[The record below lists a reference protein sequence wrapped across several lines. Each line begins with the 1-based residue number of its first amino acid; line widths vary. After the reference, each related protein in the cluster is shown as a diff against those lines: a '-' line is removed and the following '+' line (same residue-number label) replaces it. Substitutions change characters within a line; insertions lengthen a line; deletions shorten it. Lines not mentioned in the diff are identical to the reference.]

1 MRNESNMAIIS
12 ALLMVLMMVMSS
24 AVSPLTAYEGDQVLA
39 GTEAAASGRVT
50 GNEAISVSM
59 VAGLM
64 GTGYYPSGSTVSAD
78 ISATN
83 LDPNTNYT
91 LEWGGTN
98 PGYWGLPYGSPS
110 SVNFTNVTS
119 YTTSHSWASTNSTN
133 GTQQV
138 LWDAGWRI
146 HANLYAQNSS
156 GGSTLLTSAQ
166 SSAFTVGTSG
176 VVSVSTGGVSLYRTG
191 SYISGTVQA
200 NNFYS
205 GIVKT
210 LEYRWTT
217 ASNGSIISSGSQ
229 NFTSTYQSVTVPLP
243 SNASNT
249 PGNYNLSV
257 WVFQMGYGIRDHFT
271 IVTVVS
277 VGTGN
282 EGVVPSGPYSSY
294 AVGSTVWANITA
306 VQLDPNTNYTIVWG
320 PANPAYG
327 WGIVYGWTNTVNI
340 TGVTSYTAT
349 QSWLTSN
356 NSTGNQT
363 NGSQVLWPDSW
374 RIHAYLY
381 GSNNSANLLLA
392 DNETTTFAVGT
403 DGVALA
409 YIYGSTFVVG
419 SSVGAYVYATAC
431 FYDIENRLEY
441 EWHHPNGSVFS
452 SGGQN
457 FTGASNSFW
466 ANLPTSASNTPGYY
480 TLTAKLYQVGVLIA
494 QHSSSVQVVPVPGS
508 GNETISVTVQQSSY
522 TVGSTVWANISAS
535 NLDPNTNYTLE
546 WEPIYAWGADA
557 YYGASSTNIGGVS
570 SYSTSYSW
578 PTGNLVNGSAIW
590 LGDWKIQAQLSSS
603 ITSLASGYSS
613 NFTVSNATPIL
624 GVDVTGYGAVGTTA
638 TTTLYAWNM
647 TVGETYYVYLN
658 ITDSSGSTVDF
669 MDFSWNAT
677 QSSTS
682 WAHSWYGLSPGSYC
696 VNSYVES
703 FNSSNYGIWDI
714 DCFQMTAPP
723 SVLQVLMWTNGGV
736 GTTGSSV
743 LSATNATVGETH
755 WVMLNLTTLNGSIVQ
770 QKTFYWVA
778 NQSSSIWGH
787 SWYGLSPGYY
797 CVDAYVN
804 SLNSSNAAWDSD
816 CLYMTAPPT
825 YPPQITVDASPNVPS
840 GSVAF
845 TVYAWY
851 GALST
856 LYDVNW
862 TLTDANGLLEDY
874 GAMQYS
880 GGSNSSWVFSWNGL
894 AAGNHCLEA
903 NLYNQNGT
911 FIDGNTKCFSVVNLT
926 PTGYVNISLPGYSY
940 TANAP
945 FVVDVYA
952 WNLNPAIYYQIT
964 WEINSGSAT
973 LLTGSD
979 NFTGSTNIY
988 MPQTAPGLSQGT
1000 YWISASLWTPN
1011 NWNSNGT
1018 LVDSYNFTF
1027 SVAGGG
1033 LPGCMDQTATN
1044 YDVNATVDDGSCVYP
1059 PPPPPPANNPPVCS
1073 IYIGSTNSTPVAV
1086 NLSYTT
1092 LIELTAGLHYV
1103 MASCSDADG
1112 DLIIVTMTNSS
1123 MSLSMSGIGNATV
1136 GSWVIIPAGFTGS
1149 VTLSVSWT
1157 DGTSLGSTVLTIQL
1171 LGGGSSSG
1179 GGGSSGGGT
1188 GGALPGFTSLLTI
1201 TSMVGIALL
1210 RPRKRDE

>member
-1 MRNESNMAIIS
+1 MRVMRNESNMKLIS
-12 ALLMVLMMVMSS
+12 ALLMVLLMVMAS

-50 GNEAISVSM
+50 GNEAVSVTVQNSSYT
-59 VAGLM
+59 V
-64 GTGYYPSGSTVSAD
+64 GSTVWAN
-78 ISATN
+78 ISASN
-83 LDPNTNYT
+83 LDPNTTYT
-91 LEWGGTN
+91 LELGGTY
-98 PGYWGLPYGSPS
+98 PGYWGLPYGSAY

-119 YTTSHSWASTNSTN
+119 YTTSHSWPTTNSTN

-166 SSAFTVGTSG
+166 SSAFAVGTSG

-210 LEYRWTT
+210 LLYEWFNESGNRIS
-217 ASNGSIISSGSQ
+217 SNGL

-243 SNASNT
+243 SSASNT
-249 PGNYNLSV
+249 PGNYNLTVSV
-257 WVFQMGYGIRDHFT
+257 YQLGYVFSQVST

-282 EGVVPSGPYSSY
+282 EGVWPSGPYSSY
-294 AVGSTVWANITA
+294 SMGSTVWANITA
-306 VQLDPNTNYTIVWG
+306 VNLDPNTNYTLEWG
-320 PANPAYG
+320 PANPASG

-392 DNETTTFAVGT
+392 ENETTTFAVGT

-480 TLTAKLYQVGVLIA
+480 TLTAKLYQMGVLIA

-508 GNETISVTVQQSSY
+508 GNEIISVTVQQGSY
-522 TVGSTVWANISAS
+522 TVGDTVTANISVS

-546 WEPIYAWGADA
+546 WEPIYSWGGDA
-557 YYGASSTNIGGVS
+557 YYGSSSTNIGGVS
-570 SYSTSYSW
+570 SYSTTYSW
-578 PTGNLVNGSAIW
+578 PTGNLVNGTAIW
-590 LGDWKIQAQLSSS
+590 LGDWMIRAELSSS
-603 ITSLASGYSS
+603 VTSLATGYSS
-613 NFTVSNATPIL
+613 NFTVSNPTSIL
-624 GVDVTGYGAVGTTA
+624 SVDVNGYGAVGTTA
-638 TTTLYAWNM
+638 TTTLYAWNA

-658 ITDSSGSTVDF
+658 ITDSSGSPAGWRG
-669 MDFSWNAT
+669 FSWNAT

-682 WAHSWYGLSPGSYC
+682 WAHSWGGLSPGSYC
-696 VNSYVES
+696 VNAQVSS
-703 FNSSNYGIWDI
+703 LSSSNWDGDS

-723 SVLQVLMWTNGGV
+723 SPIQIQVNAYGAA
-736 GTTGSSV
+736 GTT
-743 LSATNATVGETH
+743 ATSILNAWNATVGETY
-755 WVMLNLTTLNGSIVQ
+755 WAVVNLTHLNGTIIQ
-770 QKTFYWVA
+770 QKTFNWNA
-778 NQSSSIWGH
+778 TQNSSWTH
-787 SWYGLSPGYY
+787 YWYGISPGYY
-797 CVDAYVN
+797 CVHAYVESFN
-804 SLNSSNAAWDSD
+804 STSAASD
-816 CLYMTAPPT
+816 YDCFQMTAPPT
-825 YPPQITVDASPNVPS
+825 YPPQITV
-840 GSVAF
+840 
-845 TVYAWY
+845 YAWANNSNGSADATISAWS
-851 GALST
+851 GASST
-856 LYDVNW
+856 LYYVNW
-862 TLTDANGLLEDY
+862 SLTDANGLLEDY
-874 GAMQYS
+874 GDMQYA
-880 GGSNSSWVFSWNGL
+880 GGSNSSWGGYWNGL
-894 AAGNHCLEA
+894 AAGYHCLEA
-903 NLYNQNGT
+903 AIYYLNGT
-911 FIDGNTKCFSVVNLT
+911 FIDGDTNCFYAVNLT

-952 WNLNPAIYYQIT
+952 WYLNPAIYYQIT

-979 NFTGSTNIY
+979 NFTGSTYIY

-1033 LPGCMDQTATN
+1033 LPGCMDPAATN
-1044 YDVNATVDDGSCVYP
+1044 YDVNATVDDGSCTYP
-1059 PPPPPPANNPPVCS
+1059 PPPSNNAPVCS
-1073 IYIGSTNSTPVAV
+1073 IYVGSTTSTPVAV

-1092 LIELTAGLHYV
+1092 LIELTAGLHYI

-1112 DLIIVTMTNSS
+1112 DSIIVTMTNSS
-1123 MSLSMSGIGNATV
+1123 MSVSMSGIGNATV

-1179 GGGSSGGGT
+1179 GGGSSGGNSSGGT